1 MHISTWRAPYCLA
14 IGFDMNRLAIP
25 TLIGLTLP
33 SHPTF
38 VYKHGDTT
46 RPSPKL
52 GFVVE
57 PAPSLLYHS
66 FTSHLALSMSLVFC
80 MCLVSPVFLSSRN
93 SIDLS
98 CIPSLHLEPPSTR
111 TSTPSF
117 GPPWYS
123 CPCAYLTSTLTVAL
137 RQVSLPLG
145 KPVACR
151 LAHPSTA

>member
-1 MHISTWRAPYCLA
+1 MHHTLTFTPSIDSRSQHEYCSCTWRAPYCL
-14 IGFDMNRLAIP
+14 GFDMNRLAIP

-33 SHPTF
+33 SHTTF

-66 FTSHLALSMSLVFC
+66 FTSHLALSMSPVFC
-80 MCLVSPVFLSSRN
+80 MCLVSLVFLSSRN

-98 CIPSLHLEPPSTR
+98 CIPFLHLEPPSTR

-117 GPPWYS
+117 GPPWS
-123 CPCAYLTSTLTVAL
+123 PTHA
-137 RQVSLPLG
+137 R
-145 KPVACR
+145 
-151 LAHPSTA
+151 AHI